1 MATPQRSVASSALVA
16 AQAQERLAA
25 GLAMIAG
32 YVDAY
37 GYFTFKTYVSFMS
50 GNTTRTGYL
59 TGQGNFAAAMP
70 SLLAIVSFVIGVFT
84 GTLLPQ
90 SGTPQARRLRFE
102 VVAALLAVNI
112 GLTPLGWS
120 GGAVGMATL
129 SVAMGLMNTAL
140 SHVGGQPVSLT
151 FVTGTLGR
159 IGTHLALAVT
169 RAPLP
174 DAQGP
179 WDTHRRRAFLLLG
192 VWAGFLTG
200 AVLGGAATSRVD
212 VWVLLLPLL
221 ILLALAVFSRAQSAN
236 ADSSA

>member
-1 MATPQRSVASSALVA
+1 
-16 AQAQERLAA
+16 
-25 GLAMIAG
+25 
-32 YVDAY
+32 
-37 GYFTFKTYVSFMS
+37 
-50 GNTTRTGYL
+50 
-59 TGQGNFAAAMP
+59 
-70 SLLAIVSFVIGVFT
+70 
-84 GTLLPQ
+84 
-90 SGTPQARRLRFE
+90 
-102 VVAALLAVNI
+102 VVAALLAVSI

-140 SHVGGQPVSLT
+140 SRVGAQPVSVS
-151 FVTGTLGR
+151 FVTGTLSR
-159 IGTHLALAVT
+159 IGTHLALALT

-174 DAQGP
+174 DAQGS

-200 AVLGGAATSRVD
+200 ALVAGAATSRFG